1 MIGKRWKSKNLEKND
16 GFESYG
22 LLDWVSEIEAQKL
35 KRKDWSAK
43 IEATTIKAKIS
54 EALIYEAQLITKL
67 KIRTCRETTSFDFYF
82 YIAAILNP
90 K

>member
-1 MIGKRWKSKNLEKND
+1 MEVKKLGKKKD

-54 EALIYEAQLITKL
+54 EALNYEAQPIMKL
-67 KIRTCRETTSFDFYF
+67 KIRPRRETTSFNFYF